1 MVEKTIKRS
10 VKCSGEGL
18 HTGRKV
24 CVIFHPAPV
33 GWGVVFLKKVNNKL
47 IYIKADV
54 KNVVSTD
61 YATNIGSNGE
71 MIGTVEH
78 ALAAIRGLGIDN
90 VIIEVKGDELPV
102 LDGSARPFVELLESA
117 GICSTNRPKVKY
129 LLKKSLIWGDFK
141 RWIRAYPAR
150 GFKVDYIIDFS
161 GTPIGKQAFFYIHS
175 ANEFKQKVA
184 PARTFG
190 FLNIVHEMQE
200 KGLAL
205 GGSLDNAVVFD
216 DSGVLNSGGL
226 RFQDE
231 PVRHKLLD
239 FMGDLSLLGR
249 EVEGYFQVYCSGHAF
264 NTSFV
269 KYLLDNR
276 HEFLDNVSPVPSKI
290 GRGYVYERILATFN

>member
-1 MVEKTIKRS
+1 MIEKTIKS
-10 VKCSGEGL
+10 AVKCKGQGL

-24 CVIFHPAPV
+24 SVIFHPAPE
-33 GWGVVFLKKVNNKL
+33 GWGVVFLKKVGNKL
-47 IYIKADV
+47 VYIKADV
-54 KNVVSTD
+54 NNVVSTD

-78 ALAAIRGLGIDN
+78 ALAAIRGLGINN
-90 VIIEVKGDELPV
+90 VIVEVKGDELPV
-102 LDGSARPFVELLESA
+102 LDGSAKPFVELLESA

-129 LLKKSLIWGDFK
+129 LLKKSIIWGDFK

-161 GTPIGKQAFFYIHS
+161 GTPIGKQAFFYTHS
-175 ANEFKQKVA
+175 SKEFRQHIA

-190 FLNIVHEMQE
+190 FLNIVYEMQE

-216 DSGVLNSGGL
+216 ERGVLNSDGL
-226 RFQDE
+226 RFEDE

-239 FMGDLSLLGR
+239 FIGDLSLLGG
-249 EVEGYFQVYCSGHAF
+249 EIEGYFQVYCSGHAF
-264 NTSFV
+264 NASFV
-269 KYLLDNR
+269 RYLFEHR
-276 HEFLDNVSPVPSKI
+276 HEFLDTVSQVPSKM
-290 GRGYVYERILATFN
+290 GRGYVYERIFATHN

>member
-1 MVEKTIKRS
+1 MMEKTIKRS
-10 VKCSGEGL
+10 VKCRGQGL

-24 CVIFHPAPV
+24 TVIFHPAPE
-33 GWGVVFLKKVNNKL
+33 GWGVVFLKKICNKL
-47 IYIKADV
+47 VYIKADV

-71 MIGTVEH
+71 RIGTVEH

-102 LDGSARPFVELLESA
+102 LDGSAKPYVDLLESA
-117 GICSTNRPKVKY
+117 GICSTNRPKIKY
-129 LLKKSLIWGDFK
+129 LLKKSVLWGGFK
-141 RWIRAYPAR
+141 RWIRAYPAT

-161 GTPIGKQAFFYIHS
+161 GTPIGKQVFFYNHS
-175 ANEFKQKVA
+175 ADEFKQNIA

-190 FLNIVHEMQE
+190 FLNVVYEMQE

-216 DSGVLNSGGL
+216 DKGVLNSEGL
-226 RFQDE
+226 RFEDE

-239 FMGDLSLLGR
+239 FIGDLSLIGG

-264 NTSFV
+264 NASFV
-269 KYLLDNR
+269 KYLLDN
-276 HEFLDNVSPVPSKI
+276 HQKFLDNISQVSSRRDS
-290 GRGYVYERILATFN
+290 GNFQERIVATFN